1 MNAASAVMEPRL
13 KAFDFLALNSVEG
26 RLRILSALLLAPVT
40 LAVVY
45 IGGAAY
51 AVVLAMALAT
61 GLYEWLRLVDAQ
73 APLPDRLGLYA
84 ALVVVL
90 LLAAAGLSS
99 LGVFALAMAAT
110 ALYVQRGTSD
120 LARAFWFAMGLPY
133 MAGSG
138 MALIYLRATPAVGF
152 YSVVYLLAVVWGM
165 DIGAYFAGRAFGGL
179 KLAPLISPNKTW
191 SGFLGGALLAMVSGA
206 MVLVLTGAH
215 SLGSGLLIAFLLA
228 IAAQVGDLFKSFF
241 KRRAGV
247 KDCGDLIPGH
257 GGILDRIDG
266 LAFAAMLLAFLQAVF
281 GAGMIW

>member
-1 MNAASAVMEPRL
+1 MNAASADMERRL
-13 KAFDFLALNSVEG
+13 KAFNFLALDSAEG
-26 RLRILSALLLAPVT
+26 RLRIVSALLLAPVT

-45 IGGAAY
+45 VGGAAY

-61 GLYEWLRLVDAQ
+61 GLYEWLRLVDAG

-90 LLAAAGLSS
+90 LLSAAGLSS

-110 ALYVQRGTSD
+110 ALYVQRGNSD
-120 LARAFWFAMGLPY
+120 IARAFWFAMGLPY
-133 MAGSG
+133 MAGCG

-152 YSVVYLLAVVWGM
+152 YSLVYLLAVVWGM
-165 DIGAYFAGRAFGGL
+165 DIGAYFAGRAIGGL

-191 SGFLGGALLAMVSGA
+191 SGFLGGTLLAMASGA
-206 MVLVLTGAH
+206 MVLILTGA
-215 SLGSGLLIAFLLA
+215 SSMVNGLLIALLLA
-228 IAAQVGDLFKSFF
+228 IAAQAGDLFKSFF

-281 GAGMIW
+281 GSGMIW